1 MILLRKV
8 PMPRK
13 FIGWIALLFVVLL
26 PVSAWVSPYWDLYRL
41 RTAVAERDA
50 AMVSAHVDFPALRDS
65 LKGQV
70 MTGVQRAIAP
80 ADDNPLARLG
90 AAVAAVAV
98 NPMIDAMVSPAGVM
112 AMLDTGE
119 VRLARPA
126 PQADEGQDD
135 TAAAGRTR
143 QDWSLHY
150 RAWSEVAV
158 GTDAPGAGSFVFRRA
173 GLWHWDLVAIELP
186 R

>member
-1 MILLRKV
+1 
-8 PMPRK
+8 MPRK
-13 FIGWIALLFVVLL
+13 LIGWIAILFVILL

-50 AMVSAHVDFPALRDS
+50 ETVSAHVDFQALRDS

-80 ADDNPLARLG
+80 GDDNTLARLG

-112 AMLDTGE
+112 AMLETGK

-126 PQADEGQDD
+126 PREEGGQDD
-135 TAAAGRTR
+135 ADAAGRAR
-143 QDWSLHY
+143 QDWTLHY
-150 RAWSEVAV
+150 RTWSEVMV
-158 GTDAPGAGSFVFRRA
+158 GTDAPGAGRFVFRRA

-186 R
+186 Q

>member
-1 MILLRKV
+1 MSRKL
-8 PMPRK
+8 
-13 FIGWIALLFVVLL
+13 IGWIAILFVILL

-50 AMVSAHVDFPALRDS
+50 ETVSAHVDFPALRES

-70 MTGVQRAIAP
+70 MTGVERAIAP
-80 ADDNPLARLG
+80 GDDNPLARLG

-112 AMLDTGE
+112 AMLETGK

-126 PQADEGQDD
+126 PPGDQGRDDAD
-135 TAAAGRTR
+135 AAAAAENGRR
-143 QDWSLHY
+143 DWSLHY
-150 RAWSEVAV
+150 REWGEVVV
-158 GTDAPGAGSFVFRRA
+158 GTETPGAGRFVFRRA

-186 R
+186 Q